1 MNTASELFHILSQT
15 SHCSAA
21 VMTTCGSAFFS
32 PTRNMLQ
39 LSEEGSRSKL
49 ERRTTLSFS
58 LTFNPFLSLS
68 PSFRCS
74 PHLLSALRFLA
85 CFRRL
90 TCKQN
95 KSSFGRRVERGMAR
109 EKLAGNVSKGSVR
122 LFSLNQNH
130 PLRAVNSN
138 AASAS
143 QSCDLPHKLW
153 HEECMKAAS
162 LQTKISELGFVSDGF
177 VGPSGDGT
185 LVLRSACD
193 SQVGVKSRASHW
205 RSKEIVAQN

>member
-1 MNTASELFHILSQT
+1 MNTPRELLHILSQT

-95 KSSFGRRVERGMAR
+95 KSSFGRRVEWGRQGR
-109 EKLAGNVSKGSVR
+109 SWHGTFPKD
-122 LFSLNQNH
+122 LFVYSL
-130 PLRAVNSN
+130 L
-138 AASAS
+138 
-143 QSCDLPHKLW
+143 
-153 HEECMKAAS
+153 
-162 LQTKISELGFVSDGF
+162 TKTILFV
-177 VGPSGDGT
+177 P
-185 LVLRSACD
+185 
-193 SQVGVKSRASHW
+193 
-205 RSKEIVAQN
+205 